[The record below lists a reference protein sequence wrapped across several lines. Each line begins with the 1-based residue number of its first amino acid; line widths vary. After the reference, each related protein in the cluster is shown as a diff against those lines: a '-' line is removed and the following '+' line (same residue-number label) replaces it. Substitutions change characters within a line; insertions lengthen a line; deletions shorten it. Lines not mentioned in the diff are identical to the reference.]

1 MKFIASSLALACAV
15 TLTSACNKTQPEA
28 TFKTQLIKVEALKLQ
43 KPQPAIAHAAPR
55 LARVRATRS
64 YRRPIVYRSVGTAN
78 YGRASWYT
86 GGFGACGHALTGY
99 YAASRTL
106 PCGSHVRVTYGG
118 RSIVVTIMDRGPQSP
133 LRALDLSK
141 SAFAAL
147 APISKGLIWVHFQL
161 VK

>member
-1 MKFIASSLALACAV
+1 MKFLASSLALACAV
-15 TLTSACNKTQPEA
+15 TLTSACNNTQPDA

-43 KPQPAIAHAAPR
+43 KPQPKIAHPKPR

-64 YRRPIVYRSVGTAN
+64 YRPVVYHTVGSAN

-118 RSIVVTIMDRGPQSP
+118 RSVIVTIMDRGPQSP

-141 SAFAAL
+141 SAFAQL
-147 APISKGLIWVHFQL
+147 APLSKGIIFVHFYL

>member
-1 MKFIASSLALACAV
+1 MKFFVSSLALVCAV
-15 TLTSACNKTQPEA
+15 TLTSACNQTAPDA

-43 KPQPAIAHAAPR
+43 KPQPKIAHPKPR
-55 LARVRATRS
+55 LRTVRVTRS
-64 YRRPIVYRSVGTAN
+64 YRRPIVYRTAGSAN

-118 RSIVVTIMDRGPQSP
+118 RSIVVTIMDR
-133 LRALDLSK
+133 
-141 SAFAAL
+141 
-147 APISKGLIWVHFQL
+147 
-161 VK
+161 